1 MELTTVLFT
10 NLYLF
15 SNSTSLDTM
24 PATTRST
31 RRLPPSPPPSKPPFP
46 PPRSTDDDSPEQTS
60 GHADPDRTP
69 SHGERPHCDT
79 AQVLGPRFDAESR
92 VTLYAATAGAF
103 VDLAADL
110 SYALHLPAC
119 TDRSANAGSPDSDD
133 QRHGRVGTD
142 RRIILDADLLP
153 SPLASGVSG
162 LSELSTI
169 NRAIGVLIGHGQHP
183 DDAADS
189 LRRDGL
195 EFDSYAA
202 RLLGRDRADRDSGRR
217 RQAATPAGN
226 LDDPE
231 RRPSA
236 LCWRRIRRLSTRIP
250 LRSSRPRRGG
260 QRRPEQPTPSSE
272 ADCPTGVSSN
282 RQRRVPR
289 QLRLSSSTPWIKT
302 AASSGSMGKPSSTRT
317 S

>member
-1 MELTTVLFT
+1 MSTWADPGKITQRTGPLRRSITVDLTTVLFT

-15 SNSTSLDTM
+15 SNGTSLDGDARDDALDTSLAAFTAAIEAAVPSYLGLQM
-24 PATTRST
+24 MIGQSRHPVTLTRIAPHHTAKTSL
-31 RRLPPSPPPSKPPFP
+31 RLPL
-46 PPRSTDDDSPEQTS
+46 RI
-60 GHADPDRTP
+60 
-69 SHGERPHCDT
+69 
-79 AQVLGPRFDAESR
+79 LGPRFDAESR

-183 DDAADS
+183 DDAADT

-195 EFDSYAA
+195 ELDSYAA

-236 LCWRRIRRLSTRIP
+236 LCWRRVRRLSTRIP

-260 QRRPEQPTPSSE
+260 QRRPEQPTPGTGSDRSSL
-272 ADCPTGVSSN
+272 AVTTKPT
-282 RQRRVPR
+282 R
-289 QLRLSSSTPWIKT
+289 
-302 AASSGSMGKPSSTRT
+302 
-317 S
+317 